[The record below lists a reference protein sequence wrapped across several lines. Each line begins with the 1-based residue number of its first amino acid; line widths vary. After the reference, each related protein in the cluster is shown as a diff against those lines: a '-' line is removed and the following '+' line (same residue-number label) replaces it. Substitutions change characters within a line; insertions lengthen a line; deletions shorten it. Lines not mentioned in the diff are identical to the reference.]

1 MPAAEVVER
10 LVAVRLQV
18 DRACDLLISPT
29 PTALDSCSH
38 LLETACSRLAQLQPR
53 LCQGAGNPAAKEEAR
68 RLRAAIMCAGRLLEN
83 ALSFHVN
90 WGRLLGALS
99 AGYTERGEPA
109 PAPVSHRGRICL
121 QG

>member
-10 LVAVRLQV
+10 LLAVRSEV
-18 DRACDLLISPT
+18 DQACKLLISPS

-38 LLETACSRLAQLQPR
+38 LLETAGSRLAELQPQLR
-53 LCQGAGNPAAKEEAR
+53 QGAGNPAARQEAR
-68 RLRAAIMCAGRLLEN
+68 RLRTAVVCAKRLLEN
-83 ALSFHVN
+83 ASSFHVN

-99 AGYTERGEPA
+99 AGYTERGDPA
-109 PAPVSHRGRICL
+109 PAPRRGRICV

>member
-10 LVAVRLQV
+10 LLAVRSEV
-18 DRACDLLISPT
+18 DQACNLLISPS

-38 LLETACSRLAQLQPR
+38 LLETAGSRLAELQPQ
-53 LCQGAGNPAAKEEAR
+53 LHQGAGNPAAQQEAR
-68 RLRAAIMCAGRLLEN
+68 RLRTAVMCAKVLLQN
-83 ALSFHVN
+83 ASSFHVN

-99 AGYTERGEPA
+99 AGYNERGD
-109 PAPVSHRGRICL
+109 PAPVSRHGRICL